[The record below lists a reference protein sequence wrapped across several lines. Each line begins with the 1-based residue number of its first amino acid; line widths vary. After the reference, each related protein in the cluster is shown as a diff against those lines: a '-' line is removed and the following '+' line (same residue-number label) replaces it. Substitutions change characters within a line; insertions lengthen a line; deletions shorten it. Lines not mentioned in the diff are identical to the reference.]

1 MKGST
6 PTCFGVIMH
15 LHSAHVPPVESRALR
30 KLISQ
35 FAHLELSLAVT
46 SSFQHGPMCS
56 LSAIQEEVSLCCW
69 TAGSLCSFCSWPQL
83 LGRAKGGLQCLSPSQ
98 ALPGPPQLDSP
109 DSINTL
115 QRAVH
120 SWIPAQPW
128 HCEIFQVTALSM
140 TMFKVSTPSLPFH
153 SSLIPLHYSF
163 TSKSAEIHGSCSA
176 QWRCLGKLAIILY
189 PFNFISHANQTPES
203 VWSSVWSSV
212 RIDTDWIL
220 VINSL
225 DLEVEGSGFECR
237 VYHLWLE
244 VSEVFMYKNRI
255 DLTS

>member
-98 ALPGPPQLDSP
+98 ALPGPPTAGQPRFYQHSSEGCSQLDPCSALTLRNFSSNSP
-109 DSINTL
+109 FNDHVQSQHSQPPLSL
-115 QRAVH
+115 Q
-120 SWIPAQPW
+120 PYT
-128 HCEIFQVTALSM
+128 TAL
-140 TMFKVSTPSLPFH
+140 F
-153 SSLIPLHYSF
+153 
-163 TSKSAEIHGSCSA
+163 
-176 QWRCLGKLAIILY
+176 LY
-189 PFNFISHANQTPES
+189 
-203 VWSSVWSSV
+203 
-212 RIDTDWIL
+212 
-220 VINSL
+220 
-225 DLEVEGSGFECR
+225 
-237 VYHLWLE
+237 
-244 VSEVFMYKNRI
+244 
-255 DLTS
+255 